1 VNVPELRSW
10 VSDHRA
16 EMLDDLAAFVG
27 IETPSTDRRLLED
40 GLAWLDELLRERLGA
55 PAVSRTVEGGE
66 HGDVR
71 LNDYPARLPPAGSGD
86 TGGPGGQGG
95 RCGPGGRRA
104 DGAPAAGSASGAPS
118 GTASGTARPVL
129 LLCHYDTVWPAGTLA
144 DWPFRVDGD
153 RATGPGVFDMKAGLV
168 QAVWAL
174 RALDA
179 AGLARP
185 PVRLLLNG
193 DEELGSPFSRPV
205 IEEEARRSSVALV
218 FEASAD
224 GALKTER
231 KGVGVFGV
239 EISGVEAHSGLD
251 PEKGVSAVDELA
263 RAVLAL
269 HRLTDLAAGTSVN
282 VGTVTGG
289 TRANVVAGSARA
301 VVDVRVR
308 TRQEAARIDAALAAL
323 RPHDSR
329 ASLRVTG
336 GWNRPVME
344 RSPATASLFAMAR
357 ELAAQMG
364 VELRECSVGGAS
376 DGNFAA
382 AAGTPVLDGF
392 GAVGDGA
399 HSRREHISIEG
410 MVERTA
416 LAAALIHTLATRLP
430 SPDPEHRP
438 PPVTHQ
444 SAPPPPFLRRHP

>member
-1 VNVPELRSW
+1 MNLRQVRSW
-10 VSDHRA
+10 VNGHRA

-27 IETPSTDRRLLED
+27 LETPSTDRALLEA
-40 GLAWLDELLRERLGA
+40 GLAWLDDLLEARLGA
-55 PAVSRTVEGGE
+55 PAASRTVEGGE

-71 LNDYPARLPPAGSGD
+71 LVDYAGRG
-86 TGGPGGQGG
+86 
-95 RCGPGGRRA
+95 CA
-104 DGAPAAGSASGAPS
+104 DA
-118 GTASGTARPVL
+118 ARPVL
-129 LLCHYDTVWPAGTLA
+129 LMCHYDTVWPAGTLA
-144 DWPFRVDGD
+144 GWPFRVDGD

-205 IEEEARRSSVALV
+205 IEREARAAACALV
-218 FEASAD
+218 FEASAG

-251 PEKGVSAVDELA
+251 PEKGASAVDELA

-269 HRLTDLAAGTSVN
+269 HGLTDREAGTSVN

-289 TRANVVAGSARA
+289 TRANVVAGWARA
-301 VVDVRVR
+301 VVDIRVR
-308 TRQEAARIDAALAAL
+308 TSQEAARVEAALAAL
-323 RPHDSR
+323 RPRDPR
-329 ASLRVTG
+329 VRLRVTG

-344 RSPATASLFAMAR
+344 RGPETARLFGIAR
-357 ELAAQMG
+357 DLAAEIG

-382 AAGTPVLDGF
+382 ATGTPVLDGF

-399 HSRREHISIEG
+399 HSRREHVSVEG
-410 MVERTA
+410 MIERTT
-416 LAAALIHTLATRLP
+416 LAAGLIHTLATWRPLP
-430 SPDPEHRP
+430 TSAPRTPAVVHR
-438 PPVTHQ
+438 
-444 SAPPPPFLRRHP
+444 APPPPPFTRSPADPR

>member
-1 VNVPELRSW
+1 MNMPELRSW
-10 VSDHRA
+10 VSGHRA
-16 EMLDDLAAFVG
+16 EMLDDLATFVG
-27 IETPSTDRRLLED
+27 IETPSTERGLLEA
-40 GLAWLDELLRERLGA
+40 GLAWIDDLLQARLGSPSA
-55 PAVSRTVEGGE
+55 SRTVEGGD

-71 LNDYPARLPPAGSGD
+71 LNDYAGRGA
-86 TGGPGGQGG
+86 GRGHGP
-95 RCGPGGRRA
+95 
-104 DGAPAAGSASGAPS
+104 
-118 GTASGTARPVL
+118 GTARPVL
-129 LLCHYDTVWPAGTLA
+129 LMCHYDTVWPAGTLSG
-144 DWPFRVDGD
+144 WPFRVDGD

-205 IEEEARRSSVALV
+205 IEREARLASCALV
-218 FEASAD
+218 FEASAG

-231 KGVGVFGV
+231 KGVGVFGL
-239 EISGVEAHSGLD
+239 EFTGVEAHSGLD
-251 PEKGVSAVDELA
+251 PEKGASAVDELA

-269 HRLTDLAAGTSVN
+269 HRLTDLSAGTSVN

-301 VVDVRVR
+301 VVDIRVS
-308 TRQEAARIDAALAAL
+308 TFQEAARVDAALAAL

-329 ASLRVTG
+329 VALRVTG

-344 RSPATASLFAMAR
+344 RGPATARLFALAR
-357 ELAAQMG
+357 DLAAQMG
-364 VELRECSVGGAS
+364 VDLRECSVGGAS

-399 HSRREHISIEG
+399 HSRREHISVEG
-410 MVERTA
+410 MIERTA
-416 LAAALIHTLATRLP
+416 LAAALIHTLTT
-430 SPDPEHRP
+430 P
-438 PPVTHQ
+438 PPLPGPPRRSPAVGHH
-444 SAPPPPFLRRHP
+444 APPPPPFPRPPR